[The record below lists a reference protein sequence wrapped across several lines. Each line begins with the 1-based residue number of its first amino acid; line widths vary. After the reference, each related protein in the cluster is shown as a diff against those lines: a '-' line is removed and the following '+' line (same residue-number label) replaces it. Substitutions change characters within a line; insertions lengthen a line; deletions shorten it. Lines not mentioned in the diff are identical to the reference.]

1 VNPQF
6 SVDPMP
12 ALLERNDAQSERV
25 NARGAPAIDVS
36 GLSLRFAPTGS
47 RRNSNLALSNV
58 SFQVRPSEFVA
69 IIGPSGCGK
78 STMLRIISG
87 LLAAT
92 EGEIKLDSLP
102 VKRVPEGI
110 GFLFQSDALLPWK
123 TALENVTVG
132 AVLAGRSRREA
143 ESESRSLLHELGLAK
158 ALDKYPAE
166 LSGGMRKRVAL
177 ARTMAYEPRVFLLDE
192 PFSALDAQTRIHVG
206 NHFLR
211 ILERLGQTVLVV
223 THDIDEAIAMA
234 DRVLVMTAAPGR
246 IAKEFVIDL
255 PRPRDYYDSRF
266 EPGFR
271 EFQERIWEIL
281 RREMEGVLGH
291 EDRS

>member
-1 VNPQF
+1 
-6 SVDPMP
+6 MP
-12 ALLERNDAQSERV
+12 VLADTEVAQP
-25 NARGAPAIDVS
+25 ARRAGRAAPAIDVS
-36 GLSLRFAPTGS
+36 GLSLRYAPTGH
-47 RRNSNLALSNV
+47 RRQSNLALASV

-87 LLAAT
+87 LLSAT
-92 EGEIKLDSLP
+92 EGEVRVDNLP
-102 VKRVPEGI
+102 VTRVPEAI
-110 GFLFQSDALLPWK
+110 GFLFQSDALLPWR
-123 TALENVTVG
+123 TALENVAVG
-132 AVLAGRSRREA
+132 AALAGRGRREA
-143 ESESRSLLHELGLAK
+143 EEAARGLLHELGLGK
-158 ALDKYPAE
+158 ALEKYPAE

-246 IAKEFVIDL
+246 IAKEFAIDL

-271 EFQERIWEIL
+271 DLQERIWEIL

-291 EDRS
+291 EDRA

>member
-1 VNPQF
+1 
-6 SVDPMP
+6 MP
-12 ALLERNDAQSERV
+12 EPAGRSWGRQD
-25 NARGAPAIDVS
+25 RGRGGGSPEIDIS
-36 GLSLRFAPTGS
+36 GMSLRFAPTDGEGRS
-47 RRNSNLALSNV
+47 HLALSNV
-58 SFQVRPSEFVA
+58 SLRVNSGEFVA

-78 STMLRIISG
+78 STLLRAMAG
-87 LLAAT
+87 LLGVT
-92 EGEIKLDSLP
+92 EGEVRIDDLP
-102 VKRVPEGI
+102 VTRVPRGI

-123 TALENVTVG
+123 TALENVMVG
-132 AVLAGRSRREA
+132 AVLAGRDRRDAKSRA
-143 ESESRSLLHELGLAK
+143 TSLLREIGLDR

-206 NHFLR
+206 NRFLR
-211 ILERLGQTVLVV
+211 ILEKLGQTVLIV

-234 DRVLVMTAAPGR
+234 DRVVVMTASPGR
-246 IAKEFVIDL
+246 IAREFVVDL
-255 PRPRDYYDSRF
+255 PRPRDYYRSRF

-271 EFQERIWEIL
+271 EMQESIWEIL

-291 EDRS
+291 DEDRS

>member
-1 VNPQF
+1 
-6 SVDPMP
+6 MP
-12 ALLERNDAQSERV
+12 EPAGRSWGRQD
-25 NARGAPAIDVS
+25 RGRGGGSPEIDIS
-36 GLSLRFAPTGS
+36 GMSLRFAPTDGEGRS
-47 RRNSNLALSNV
+47 HLALSNV
-58 SFQVRPSEFVA
+58 SLRVNAGEFVA

-78 STMLRIISG
+78 STLLRAMAG
-87 LLAAT
+87 LLGVT
-92 EGEIKLDSLP
+92 EGEVRIDDLP
-102 VKRVPEGI
+102 VTRVPQGI

-123 TALENVTVG
+123 TALENVMVG
-132 AVLAGRSRREA
+132 AVLAGRDRRDA
-143 ESESRSLLHELGLAK
+143 KGRATSLLREIGLDR

-206 NHFLR
+206 NRFLR
-211 ILERLGQTVLVV
+211 ILEKLGQTVLIV

-234 DRVLVMTAAPGR
+234 DRVVVMTASPGR
-246 IAKEFVIDL
+246 IAREFVVDL
-255 PRPRDYYDSRF
+255 PRPRDYYRSRF

-271 EFQERIWEIL
+271 EMQESIWEIL

-291 EDRS
+291 DEDRS

>member
-1 VNPQF
+1 
-6 SVDPMP
+6 MP
-12 ALLERNDAQSERV
+12 VLADTEVAQP
-25 NARGAPAIDVS
+25 ARRAGRAAPAIDVS
-36 GLSLRFAPTGS
+36 GLSLRYAPTGH
-47 RRNSNLALSNV
+47 RRQSNLALASV

-87 LLAAT
+87 LLSAT
-92 EGEIKLDSLP
+92 EGEVRVDNLP
-102 VKRVPEGI
+102 VTRVPEAI
-110 GFLFQSDALLPWK
+110 GFLFQSDALLPWR
-123 TALENVTVG
+123 TALENVAVG
-132 AVLAGRSRREA
+132 AALAGRGRREA
-143 ESESRSLLHELGLAK
+143 EETARGLLHELGLGK
-158 ALDKYPAE
+158 ALEKYPAE

-246 IAKEFVIDL
+246 IAKEFAIDL

-271 EFQERIWEIL
+271 DLQERIWEIL

-291 EDRS
+291 EDRA

>member
-1 VNPQF
+1 
-6 SVDPMP
+6 MP
-12 ALLERNDAQSERV
+12 VLADTEFAQP
-25 NARGAPAIDVS
+25 ARRAGLAAPAIDVS
-36 GLSLRFAPTGS
+36 GLSLRYAPTGH
-47 RRNSNLALSNV
+47 RRQSNLALASV

-87 LLAAT
+87 LLSAT
-92 EGEIKLDSLP
+92 EGEVRVDNLP
-102 VKRVPEGI
+102 VTRVPEAI
-110 GFLFQSDALLPWK
+110 GFHFQSDALLPWR
-123 TALENVTVG
+123 TALENVAVG
-132 AVLAGRSRREA
+132 AALAGRGRREA
-143 ESESRSLLHELGLAK
+143 EEAARGLLHELGLGK
-158 ALDKYPAE
+158 ALEKYPAE

-246 IAKEFVIDL
+246 IAKEFAIDL

-271 EFQERIWEIL
+271 DLQERIWEIL

-291 EDRS
+291 EDRA